1 MKTLSQVEPRI
12 PISSAPYVISQH
24 GSYYLTTNLASTG
37 HGVQITTDNVTLDLN
52 GFSITGERG
61 ALTYGVYLAGA
72 SNAPS
77 RNIMVRNGIIA
88 NFGTGVRIE
97 CALNSRIEDLCI
109 SSNFFYGLLLFGY
122 CDQCDGNSIV
132 NCSISGNGSV
142 GVCLLASSGQCD
154 GNSIANCSISG
165 NSSYGMYLYGYY
177 GQCNGNSIAN
187 CSISGNSSYGM
198 CLYGYYGQCNGN
210 SIANCSISGN
220 SSYGVYLYGAISGQC
235 NGNSIAR
242 CVIRN
247 NVSYGIYLNAYGNRV
262 EENHIT
268 DTTGS
273 SSYGIY
279 SSSGSQNLILRNT
292 CVGQTNNFALSVN
305 DTYGP
310 IVTNSGQLATS
321 GAAAHPW
328 ANFSR

>member
-1 MKTLSQVEPRI
+1 MKTSMLIFLAVLFAALALTGTHTLAQGPLSPPGPPAPTMKTLSQVEPRI
-12 PISSAPYVISQH
+12 PISSAPYVISQP

-52 GFSITGERG
+52 GFSITGERNSS
-61 ALTYGVYLAGA
+61 TYGVYLAGA
-72 SNAPS
+72 GNAPLK
-77 RNIMVRNGIIA
+77 NIMVRNGIIA

-97 CALNSRIEDLCI
+97 CALNSRIEGLCI

-122 CDQCDGNSIV
+122 FGQCDGNSIV

-142 GVCLLASSGQCD
+142 GVCLLASSGQC
-154 GNSIANCSISG
+154 
-165 NSSYGMYLYGYY
+165 
-177 GQCNGNSIAN
+177 
-187 CSISGNSSYGM
+187 
-198 CLYGYYGQCNGN
+198 
-210 SIANCSISGN
+210 
-220 SSYGVYLYGAISGQC
+220 

-247 NVSYGIYLNAYGNRV
+247 NVDYGIYLLDAHGNRV

-279 SSSGSQNLILRNT
+279 SSSFGSQNLILRNT
-292 CVGQTNNFALSVN
+292 CVGQTNNFDLSVN

-310 IVTNSGQLATS
+310 IVTDSGQLATS